1 MSIEILDVRVV
12 PYTRWWQWQSD
23 KNKNRWQDVGNR
35 QFRYRVTLKLK
46 IDGKVVEVYKDTKN
60 FTILQQ
66 DPLFDGIFAEQLLK
80 HVTRS

>member
-12 PYTRWWQWQSD
+12 PYTRYWESD

-60 FTILQQ
+60 FRISQQ
-66 DPLFDGIFAEQLLK
+66 DPCVFDWIFAEQLLK
-80 HVTRS
+80 HVKRS

>member
-12 PYTRWWQWQSD
+12 PYTRYWESD
-23 KNKNRWQDVGNR
+23 KNKNRWQDVGDR

-60 FTILQQ
+60 FKILQQ
-66 DPLFDGIFAEQLLK
+66 DPLFDWIFADQLLK